1 MKPYCLCYFT
11 TNHSEVPSF
20 SAGVR
25 EYISDGGAVD
35 VFARVRSQLT
45 SPVQIGEFARLA
57 ACSDIVI
64 VRLMGERLLFLRSTR
79 FLRLVRNERNPER
92 ECHC

>member
-45 SPVQIGEFARLA
+45 
-57 ACSDIVI
+57 
-64 VRLMGERLLFLRSTR
+64 
-79 FLRLVRNERNPER
+79 
-92 ECHC
+92 